1 MYVFNRLNTIYHLRD
16 ISTINF
22 VLIYSTML
30 CFEIL
35 LFDGT
40 SDDETS
46 LERYVGK
53 LIVPALLC

>member
-46 LERYVGK
+46 LEST
-53 LIVPALLC
+53 